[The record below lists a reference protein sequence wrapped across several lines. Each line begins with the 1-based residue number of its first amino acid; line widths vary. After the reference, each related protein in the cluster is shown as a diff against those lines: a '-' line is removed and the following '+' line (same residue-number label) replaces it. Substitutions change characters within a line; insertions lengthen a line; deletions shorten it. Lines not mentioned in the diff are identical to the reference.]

1 MTARFVVLDLETTGL
16 DAELEGI
23 LEVAALRLEDG
34 RPSAVFHS
42 LVRPEVPI
50 SPSSYAVHGID
61 AGRVEESPPIEALL
75 PDLLDFFGS
84 DPLVAHNAGFDLSF
98 LNRALV
104 RAGRSPLENPVFDT
118 LELAREV
125 FPEQRSHKLEALCK
139 LLGHPASDFH
149 RALDDARHLAAI
161 FPQLLERYRQKE
173 AWYRAQFDQ
182 IEQLAQ
188 RYDQLGRLIES
199 LQTEQADVRRILSR
213 YFAEAPETRLP
224 LDSGDWLASQRKDL
238 WDYPAELL
246 LPLLDEWGLKER
258 FSKLDRARL
267 ERWLQGDRLSAEQKE
282 RIAALRYKTGTTQR
296 IAKLTRSEPPVIE

>member
-1 MTARFVVLDLETTGL
+1 MSARFVVLDLETTGL

-23 LEVAALRLEDG
+23 LEVAAVRLEGD
-34 RPSAVFHS
+34 RPAAVFHS

-61 AGRVEESPPIEALL
+61 EGMVASAPAIDALL
-75 PDLLDFFGS
+75 PELLAFFGD
-84 DPLVAHNAGFDLSF
+84 DPLVAHNAGFDLAF

-104 RAGRSPLENPVFDT
+104 RAGRTPLANVVVDT

-125 FPEQRSHKLEALCK
+125 FPEARSHKLEALCK

-149 RALDDARHLAAI
+149 RALDDARHLAAV

-173 AWYRAQFDQ
+173 AWYRAQFDR
-182 IEQLAQ
+182 IEHLAQ

-199 LQTEQADVRRILSR
+199 LQTEQAEVRRVLAR
-213 YFAEAPETRLP
+213 YFAEAPEARLP
-224 LDSGDWLASQRKDL
+224 LDTGEALVWQRKDL
-238 WDYPAELL
+238 WDYPAESL
-246 LPLLDEWGLKER
+246 LPVLEEWGLKER
-258 FSKLDRARL
+258 FTKLDRARL

-282 RIAALRYKTGTTQR
+282 RIAALRFKAGSTQR
-296 IAKLTRSEPPVIE
+296 IAKLTPSEPPVLE